1 MSSDENIDDFNLEE
15 EENRINSIVYKIE
28 KNRNRACY
36 QNILNFAKR
45 ENQNIQMDT
54 IKEVTKGMMDKNIC
68 NRGNDETD
76 KESFKMSQTDE
87 NRAELSTQTQ
97 IQNGDE
103 DTEDCFDSYINDKFN
118 ETLKCLIKSEVNAV
132 FCEQKEATN

>member
-15 EENRINSIVYKIE
+15 EENRIKRIVYKIE

-36 QNILNFAKR
+36 QNILSFAKR
-45 ENQNIQMDT
+45 ENQSLQMDT
-54 IKEVTKGMMDKNIC
+54 IKEVIKEMMDKNIIC
-68 NRGNDETD
+68 NRGNEETD
-76 KESFKMSQTDE
+76 KESFKMSQTDQ

-103 DTEDCFDSYINDKFN
+103 DTEDCLDSYINDKFI
-118 ETLKCLIKSEVNAV
+118 ETLD
-132 FCEQKEATN
+132 